1 MGYRFPK
8 TISAAR
14 ITTFVSTA
22 AWIQGTSASEVSLP
36 EEALNNFLRRHGVIN
51 PSRRQAPASTPA
63 PEGGGE
69 EEDEDEDEEGEEEG
83 EDEES
88 SVDSPSSIS
97 SSSSSGSSS
106 SEDEE
111 KEEGEEEKE
120 EDDDDDDVPSLPDS
134 PQAGVALGAADPPAI
149 GTTEPPGSLSTGA
162 RVAIGVWSAVGVLAI
177 LGLIFFFCRRR
188 RRARMAQM
196 EVNALRDEELARSHQ
211 EHMSQISM
219 PLPPPPPPPP
229 VPPVPMPMPVMEQ
242 VYIREGG
249 VGGERG
255 ASDAG
260 NVRPPSGQWLATPPW
275 QEDPP
280 TWRDSHP
287 WRQSQPS
294 VAGGGGFAGAPR
306 PLFAPPVPNRE
317 EYGRRNEF

>member
-1 MGYRFPK
+1 MGYKFPK

-14 ITTFVSTA
+14 IATFVSTA

-36 EEALNNFLRRHGVIN
+36 EEALDNFLRRHGVVK
-51 PSRRQAPASTPA
+51 PSRRQAPPPAPA
-63 PEGGGE
+63 PEEEGEEKE
-69 EEDEDEDEEGEEEG
+69 EEDEEEDEEEEE
-83 EDEES
+83 EDGDS
-88 SVDSPSSIS
+88 SVDSPSSADS
-97 SSSSSGSSS
+97 PASSGSSS
-106 SEDEE
+106 SGDEEEDE
-111 KEEGEEEKE
+111 K
-120 EDDDDDDVPSLPDS
+120 EDDDDTPSIPDP
-134 PQAGVALGAADPPAI
+134 PQAGVALGAADQPAI
-149 GTTEPPGSLSTGA
+149 GTAEPPGSLSTGA

-196 EVNALRDEELARSHQ
+196 EINALRDEELARSRQ

-229 VPPVPMPMPVMEQ
+229 VPPVMEQ
-242 VYIREGG
+242 VYLR
-249 VGGERG
+249 
-255 ASDAG
+255 DNNDDHNAG
-260 NVRPPSGQWLATPPW
+260 NNNDDNVVRPPSGQWMATPPW

-294 VAGGGGFAGAPR
+294 VAGGAPNGYAGGPR
-306 PLFAPPVPNRE
+306 PLFAPPVPE
-317 EYGRRNEF
+317 LQYDRRNDYTGEAGNPNFV